1 MDSRKRAAL
10 SFKNG
15 GMIDCLRKGGS
26 IKDCGCGSKINKAA
40 DGSRLSKKMEPWI
53 SNYQLS
59 DKDMRITEIPATL
72 HTPSQIDTVITTKD
86 QRLVSPYSDPNRRP
100 EGATVLSPRT
110 WERKVKEF
118 EDVTPT
124 YDDGGQMKGGGKTPV
139 VKNQE
144 PASKMELP
152 RYAKIVEQG

>member
-1 MDSRKRAAL
+1 MNESEINKL
-10 SFKNG
+10 INSMTKKFKNG

-40 DGSRLSKKMEPWI
+40 DGSRLSKKMEPWV
-53 SNYQLS
+53 SNYQLP

-72 HTPSQIDTVITTKD
+72 HTSPQIDTVITTKD

-110 WERKVKEF
+110 
-118 EDVTPT
+118 
-124 YDDGGQMKGGGKTPV
+124 
-139 VKNQE
+139 
-144 PASKMELP
+144 
-152 RYAKIVEQG
+152 